1 MTSGLRISGTNG
13 PKTGLLR
20 VAKNSS
26 AAFFCASVYFS
37 EGIAGMR
44 SWEMAFPEIEQT
56 NTAQQMLLIIMIP
69 PRADVRFFAS
79 TSLPDFWFASQ
90 KKLYWGNGLSA
101 LFDAVVG
108 PKQTGGS
115 TPPRS
120 PGIRHC
126 TQFSHCRPRFESE
139 GEPSRFLQREVGR
152 RENIGV
158 ARRKQEIDLR

>member
-44 SWEMAFPEIEQT
+44 SWEIAFPEIEQT

-79 TSLPDFWFASQ
+79 TSLPGFLVCLTEKAILGQ
-90 KKLYWGNGLSA
+90 
-101 LFDAVVG
+101 
-108 PKQTGGS
+108 
-115 TPPRS
+115 
-120 PGIRHC
+120 
-126 TQFSHCRPRFESE
+126 RPFRPF
-139 GEPSRFLQREVGR
+139 
-152 RENIGV
+152 
-158 ARRKQEIDLR
+158 

>member
-69 PRADVRFFAS
+69 PRADVRSSLTQVSQDFSLRVTCVLPS
-79 TSLPDFWFASQ
+79 TVEPINF
-90 KKLYWGNGLSA
+90 SA
-101 LFDAVVG
+101 LNRF
-108 PKQTGGS
+108 
-115 TPPRS
+115 
-120 PGIRHC
+120 
-126 TQFSHCRPRFESE
+126 RFEA
-139 GEPSRFLQREVGR
+139 G
-152 RENIGV
+152 
-158 ARRKQEIDLR
+158 